1 MQIQKLYAL
10 FQKHPK
16 ICTDTR
22 KIVNGSIFFALK
34 GKNFNG
40 NIFSEKAIADGCAF
54 AIINEKQFAIN
65 DKFILVEDVLQ
76 CLQELAKYHREQLRI
91 PVIAITGTN
100 GKTTTKELISAVLS
114 KELYVAATK
123 GNLNNHIGVPL
134 TLLSIKQEDEI
145 AIIEMGANHEGEIA
159 FLCDIAQPNFGVIT
173 NIGKAHLEG
182 FGSFEGV
189 IRAKSELYNYIQKN
203 VGTLFVNSE
212 AELLLELA
220 NNISKTTY
228 GKNGDCKGDI
238 SENTP
243 FISMIF
249 QDEEIQSKLIGDY
262 QFYNI
267 MLAVCIGKH
276 FGVSI
281 NNIKLAIED
290 YTPTNN
296 RSQIIKTKI
305 NTLILD
311 AYNAN
316 PSSMSA
322 MLYSFSKQNYQNK
335 LCILGDMLEMGKSS
349 LEEHQAI
356 INLAEELKLECIF
369 IGTEFA
375 KVHKQAYNNTDKFSE
390 SLIER
395 PIKNKTI
402 LLKGSRGIELEKLV
416 ELL

>member
-1 MQIQKLYAL
+1 MQIQKLYTL
-10 FQKHPK
+10 FQKHPE

-34 GKNFNG
+34 GENFNG
-40 NIFSEKAIADGCAF
+40 NIFAEKAIADGCAF

-100 GKTTTKELISAVLS
+100 GKTTSKELISAVLS
-114 KELYVAATK
+114 KELNVAATK

-182 FGSFEGV
+182 FGSFEGA
-189 IRAKSELYNYIQKN
+189 IKAKSELYNYIQKN
-203 VGTLFVNSE
+203 VGKLFVNSE

-220 NNISKTTY
+220 NNIRKITY
-228 GKNGDCKGDI
+228 GKSGDYIGSI
-238 SENTP
+238 SESMP
-243 FISMIF
+243 FISVAF
-249 QDEEIQSKLIGDY
+249 QDEEIKSKLIGDY

-267 MLAVCIGKH
+267 MLAICIGKH

-281 NNIKLAIED
+281 INIKTAIEN

-296 RSQIIKTKI
+296 RSQIIKTKN

-369 IGTEFA
+369 IGKEFSN
-375 KVHKQAYNNTDKFSE
+375 VNTTSYNRIDDFAEFLNE
-390 SLIER
+390 N
-395 PIKNKTI
+395 PINNKTI
-402 LLKGSRGIELEKLV
+402 LLKGSRGIALEKLV
-416 ELL
+416 DFL

>member
-10 FQKHPK
+10 FQKHPR

-34 GKNFNG
+34 GKNLNG
-40 NIFSEKAIADGCAF
+40 NIFAEKAIADGCAF

-316 PSSMSA
+316 PSSMRA

-402 LLKGSRGIELEKLV
+402 LLKGSRGIALEKLA

>member
-1 MQIQKLYAL
+1 
-10 FQKHPK
+10 
-16 ICTDTR
+16 
-22 KIVNGSIFFALK
+22 
-34 GKNFNG
+34 
-40 NIFSEKAIADGCAF
+40 
-54 AIINEKQFAIN
+54 
-65 DKFILVEDVLQ
+65 
-76 CLQELAKYHREQLRI
+76 
-91 PVIAITGTN
+91 
-100 GKTTTKELISAVLS
+100 
-114 KELYVAATK
+114 
-123 GNLNNHIGVPL
+123 
-134 TLLSIKQEDEI
+134 
-145 AIIEMGANHEGEIA
+145 MGANHEGEIA

-281 NNIKLAIED
+281 NNIKLAID
-290 YTPTNN
+290 
-296 RSQIIKTKI
+296 R
-305 NTLILD
+305 
-311 AYNAN
+311 
-316 PSSMSA
+316 
-322 MLYSFSKQNYQNK
+322 
-335 LCILGDMLEMGKSS
+335 KS
-349 LEEHQAI
+349 
-356 INLAEELKLECIF
+356 
-369 IGTEFA
+369 
-375 KVHKQAYNNTDKFSE
+375 V
-390 SLIER
+390 
-395 PIKNKTI
+395 
-402 LLKGSRGIELEKLV
+402 V
-416 ELL
+416 